1 MQTPGINTRRC
12 LMVVQEAIDLFK
24 QHQKSTVRKS
34 TLKSYGKF
42 MDHFQSKFALS
53 EVQTVTS
60 KDIGKF
66 LEECTGGLS
75 RATRHLRYAQIKAF
89 SIILL
94 KRQI

>member
-1 MQTPGINTRRC
+1 
-12 LMVVQEAIDLFK
+12 MVVQEAIDLFK

-60 KDIGKF
+60 
-66 LEECTGGLS
+66 E
-75 RATRHLRYAQIKAF
+75 
-89 SIILL
+89 ILYL
-94 KRQI
+94 AS